1 MSEPIPSPAPAPLS
15 SPANRSPAAPLFC
28 WLVIQLIA
36 LSLGVFRVPLAAS
49 WAPPGEQFAIH
60 VVLVTQIVASALLFP
75 FLLRN
80 ATTSAMAILSI
91 APFVQLSA
99 FLSGTPMSRAA
110 LATLYVAIWLV
121 TLAVWRGI
129 MQSRCGEMLAVACA
143 LAMSVGGAVIWYVRA
158 ESREPGPTDGSRDG
172 LFGPILGVIAQLHES
187 STSSWIAALVL
198 LLASAALFLAARK
211 REVGRSGER
220 PATS

>member
-1 MSEPIPSPAPAPLS
+1 MSETIPSPVPAL
-15 SPANRSPAAPLFC
+15 ANHADRSPAAPLFC

-36 LSLGVFRVPLAAS
+36 LALGVFRVPLSAR
-49 WAPPGEQFAIH
+49 WAPPGEQFAIQI
-60 VVLVTQIVASALLFP
+60 VLVTQVVASAMLFP

-80 ATTSAMAILSI
+80 LTTSAMAILSI

-121 TLAVWRGI
+121 TLAVWREI
-129 MQSRCGEMLAVACA
+129 VQSRRGEMLAVACG
-143 LAMSVGGAVIWYVRA
+143 LAWSVGGAVIWYVRA
-158 ESREPGPTDGSRDG
+158 ESREPGPTDWSRDG
-172 LFGPILGVIAQLHES
+172 LFGPILGVIAQLHDT
-187 STSSWIAALVL
+187 STSSWIAALAL
-198 LLASAALFLAARK
+198 LLASIALFLAARK
-211 REVGRSGER
+211 RKVGRSGER